1 MDLLR
6 AITQHLPSPLVQL
19 GTFLLGEDCYQVL
32 VHDIDLADPIFPQCF
47 RLGISKGLGLGIIAF
62 GSIMK
67 VPQILKITRARSAR
81 GISLAMYALEVVAY
95 TVSLAYAIREQLPF
109 TAWGENLSLTVQNMI
124 ITLLIIYYAPLPH
137 QLKTIAGGGTDSRG
151 RQNMNKVTLA
161 ATAMAVGVLFLA
173 SDTLCPPNVL
183 RFLQACTIP
192 ISLASKVPQMVELH
206 TTRAPGQL
214 SAIVVVAQ
222 LLGTVARVFTTLT
235 ETSDRLLLWGFSLAT
250 VFNAIIAVQLALYW
264 NGNERLEAAG
274 GRDHVT
280 GPGSAHSHP
289 SIRLT
294 GILSEKPGA
303 GRKQD

>member
-6 AITQHLPSPLVQL
+6 AITAHLPSPLVQL
-19 GTFLLGEDCYQVL
+19 GTFLLGQDCYSVL
-32 VHDIDLADPIFPQCF
+32 VHDIDTADPIFPTCF

-81 GISLAMYALEVVAY
+81 GISLAMYALEVLAY
-95 TVSLAYAIREQLPF
+95 TVSLAYAIREELPF
-109 TAWGENLSLTVQNMI
+109 TAWGENLSLTVQNMV
-124 ITLLIIYYAPLPH
+124 ITLLIIYYAPL
-137 QLKTIAGGGTDSRG
+137 QSIKSLGGTSAPG
-151 RQNMNKVTLA
+151 QNLNKVTLA
-161 ATAMAVGVLFLA
+161 GTLMVVGVLFL
-173 SDTLCPPNVL
+173 SSQTLCPPHLL

-222 LLGTVARVFTTLT
+222 LLGTIARVFTTLT
-235 ETSDRLLLWGFSLAT
+235 ETSDHLLLWGFSLAT
-250 VFNAIIAVQLALYW
+250 VFNAVIAVQLALYW
-264 NGNERLEAAG
+264 NGNERIEAAAN
-274 GRDHVT
+274 RDAVT
-280 GPGSAHSHP
+280 GPGASASHP

-294 GILSEKPGA
+294 GILADGKPGG

>member
-6 AITQHLPSPLVQL
+6 AITGHLPSPLVQL
-19 GTFLLGEDCYQVL
+19 GTFLLGQDCYQVL
-32 VHDIDLADPIFPQCF
+32 VHDIDTTDPIFPSCF

-67 VPQILKITRARSAR
+67 VPQILKITRARSAK

-95 TVSLAYAIREQLPF
+95 TVSLAYAIREKLPF

-124 ITLLIIYYAPLPH
+124 ITLLIIYYTPLSPVKS
-137 QLKTIAGGGTDSRG
+137 LGGTSAPG
-151 RQNMNKVTLA
+151 QNMNKVTLA
-161 ATAMAVGVLFLA
+161 ATLMIVGVLFL
-173 SDTLCPPNVL
+173 SSQTLCPPHL
-183 RFLQACTIP
+183 LKFLQACTIP

-235 ETSDRLLLWGFSLAT
+235 ETSDHLLLWGFSLAT
-250 VFNAIIAVQLALYW
+250 VFNAVIAVQLAMYW
-264 NGNERLEAAG
+264 NGNERLDAAAN
-274 GRDHVT
+274 RDNVT
-280 GPGSAHSHP
+280 GPGASASYP
-289 SIRLT
+289 SIRMT
-294 GILSEKPGA
+294 GILAEKPGGA
-303 GRKQD
+303 RKQD

>member
-6 AITQHLPSPLVQL
+6 AITHHLPSPLVSL
-19 GTFLLGEDCYQVL
+19 GSYLLGKDCYTVL
-32 VHDIDLADPIFPQCF
+32 VHDIDFDHPTFPQCF

-124 ITLLIIYYAPLPH
+124 ITLLIIYYAPVDK
-137 QLKTIAGGGTDSRG
+137 LKSIGGKNAPG
-151 RQNMNKVTLA
+151 QNMNKVTIA
-161 ATAMAVGVLFLA
+161 ATLMALGVLFL
-173 SDTLCPPNVL
+173 SSSTLCSPKLL

-206 TTRAPGQL
+206 TNRAPGQL

-235 ETSDRLLLWGFSLAT
+235 ETNDKLLLWGFSLAT
-250 VFNAIIAVQLALYW
+250 VFNTIIAVQLFLYW

-274 GRDHVT
+274 NSVT
-280 GPGSAHSHP
+280 GPGAHSHP

-294 GILSEKPGA
+294 AIRSDG